1 MTVSRPDKPMHMRV
15 LVAAGLLVGAAFHS
29 SAGFA
34 QEENTDNAQ
43 TTAEQQ
49 QAAREEVERKARAE
63 RYYLGNTPKL
73 KRQTGP
79 AVGKPLAILPQPYLP
94 KGSVAVPP
102 VPEGSSSVAP
112 AVVQQNEDADSLEV
126 VQSGAETLPT
136 DVGSQPYEQS
146 DGTAGE
152 EADRAATD
160 SEAMITEGE
169 LDLLDPSGIPA
180 GEETFPRDFWTG
192 RDRAEVIAALHRFGS
207 PSASGALNDAA
218 IKVALSGFNLPGPVS
233 ADDVDAF
240 ISARLDLL
248 AAYGDQRGYLA
259 LLERLPKDRDWSGL
273 ARHIANG
280 HLLSGRIGEACALA
294 GNQRSGD
301 NDPYWLRIA
310 AFCRAVRA
318 DRRGVDFQLG
328 ILEEVS
334 EVRATFYA
342 LLDQILIEAEQQT
355 SGVMTSAGAL
365 NASLKV
371 DVLEATMARLAK
383 VQVPELAL
391 EDVNPLAVS
400 AMLSIPGVAQE
411 AKISLLGTALKT
423 GWVSG
428 DTFAEF
434 ARTLNVGLDE
444 SMAAF
449 EMAETDDRFEIDMV
463 LAATAAKAQEATE
476 RDAAFNSLWLRA
488 LGSGMAQSMA
498 AGITKLAD
506 GPAALMVRA
515 ALLSGDQA
523 AAASAFTK
531 IRASQAGRDAV
542 MDQALLDTWPLAVAA
557 GIVSAPRVTD
567 ARLRDWWQQQEAR
580 DDRFERANLLFTVLE
595 GLGHTVPD
603 SVWAEL
609 DAGPARLNGQS
620 ASVAQWRRFLRAAEN
635 DDRPGSLMG
644 AFRLMSSASVP
655 PSLAGSLVGTLREQG
670 FDAEA
675 HALAAEILISQGL

>member
-1 MTVSRPDKPMHMRV
+1 MTVSRPDKRARMRA
-15 LVAAGLLVGAAFHS
+15 LFAAGLMAGAAFHS
-29 SAGFA
+29 PAVLA

-49 QAAREEVERKARAE
+49 QAAREEAERKTRAE

-79 AVGKPLAILPQPYLP
+79 AVGKPRTILPQPYLP
-94 KGSVAVPP
+94 KGSVNVPP
-102 VPEGSSSVAP
+102 APEGDLSTDA
-112 AVVQQNEDADSLEV
+112 ATQQDLDADGLEV
-126 VQSGAETLPT
+126 VQPGAEDLPT
-136 DVGSQPYEQS
+136 DIDGQSFEQGEDAGSAIAEP
-146 DGTAGE
+146 DV
-152 EADRAATD
+152 
-160 SEAMITEGE
+160 MITEGE

-192 RDRAEVIAALHRFGS
+192 RDRTEIISALHQLGS

-218 IKVALSGFNLPGPVS
+218 RKVALSGFNLPSPASDG
-233 ADDVDAF
+233 DIDAF

-248 AAYGDQRGYLA
+248 AAYGDQRGYLT

-280 HLLSGRIGEACALA
+280 YLLSGRIEDACALA
-294 GNQRSGD
+294 GDQRSGD
-301 NDPYWLRIA
+301 NDSYWLRIA

-334 EVRATFYA
+334 EVRPTFYA
-342 LLDQILIEAEQQT
+342 LLDQILIEAEQQRG
-355 SGVMTSAGAL
+355 SVMTSAGAL

-383 VQVPELAL
+383 VQVPELEL

-411 AKISLLGTALKT
+411 AKISLLGAALKA

-428 DTFAEF
+428 ETFAEF
-434 ARTLNVGLDE
+434 AKTLNVGLDE
-444 SMAAF
+444 AMAAF
-449 EMAETDDRFEIDMV
+449 EMAETDDRFEVDMV
-463 LAATAAKAQEATE
+463 LAATAARTQDAAE
-476 RDAAFNSLWLRA
+476 RDAALNSLWLRA
-488 LGSGMAQSMA
+488 LSSGTAQQMAS
-498 AGITKLAD
+498 GISRLTD

-515 ALLSGDQA
+515 ALLSGDRVVA
-523 AAASAFTK
+523 GRAFTK
-531 IRASQAGRDAV
+531 IRSSQAGVDTLA
-542 MDQALLDTWPLAVAA
+542 DDALLDTWPLAAA
-557 GIVSAPRVTD
+557 GGVVSAPSVTD
-567 ARLRDWWQQQEAR
+567 TRLRSWWQRQEAR
-580 DDRFERANLLFTVLE
+580 DDKFERANLLFTVLE
-595 GLGHTVPD
+595 GLGYTISD

-609 DAGPARLNGQS
+609 DDGPARLSGQ
-620 ASVAQWRRFLRAAEN
+620 AVSVAQWRRFLRSAEN
-635 DDRPGSLMG
+635 GDRAGSLLG

-655 PSLAGSLVGTLREQG
+655 PSLAGSLVGTLREKG
-670 FDAEA
+670 FEAEA
-675 HALAAEILISQGL
+675 HELAAEILISQGL